1 MLTSPTCVA
10 YDHQA
15 HMFTSVQTDQKGIMS
30 IARTEKG
37 RMVTITKDGALAF
50 ETQTLPGENPLLLTA
65 NDRVIL
71 APTKRGS
78 IITYSCPKTLPAP
91 KKFDATQFSTEYKV
105 HKVRIKLQCPAC
117 HCLPYQ
123 RLLC

>member
-1 MLTSPTCVA
+1 
-10 YDHQA
+10 
-15 HMFTSVQTDQKGIMS
+15 MFTSVQADQKGIMS

-50 ETQTLPGENPLLLTA
+50 ETQTLPGENPLLMTA

-78 IITYSCPKTLPAP
+78 IITYSCPKTYPAP

-105 HKVRIKLQCPAC
+105 HKVGRKLQSPTCD
-117 HCLPYQ
+117 CLPYQ
-123 RLLC
+123 RLLW